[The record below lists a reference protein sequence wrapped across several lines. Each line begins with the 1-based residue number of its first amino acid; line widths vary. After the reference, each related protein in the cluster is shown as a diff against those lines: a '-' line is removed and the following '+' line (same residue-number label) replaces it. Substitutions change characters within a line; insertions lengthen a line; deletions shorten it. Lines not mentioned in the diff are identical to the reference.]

1 MTSSSN
7 LQEPRVLF
15 YKHHY
20 FLCPIINRNL
30 DQNMESF
37 EWKFLKE
44 SQILGEY
51 LTLQELLNLCKCC
64 HSFTTF
70 LQSARAMT
78 AIAIPPKG
86 FPRSLRELDL
96 WKINVSTTDWLI
108 PLHSLERLTLACVEF
123 NVRQIVDGGITIQYN
138 CWQTFHKL
146 IWEASKLQELSYFC
160 LTGVYFDDNST
171 IEFPPQIRHLNL
183 CGCCFTSKQLAGI
196 KSLPPL
202 LETLDL
208 RSNRLDTIVASIL
221 RRFWSI
227 LPPSLHTLD
236 ITNNFLQDK
245 VVLNQRVHVLQ

>member
-1 MTSSSN
+1 
-7 LQEPRVLF
+7 
-15 YKHHY
+15 
-20 FLCPIINRNL
+20 
-30 DQNMESF
+30 
-37 EWKFLKE
+37 
-44 SQILGEY
+44 
-51 LTLQELLNLCKCC
+51 
-64 HSFTTF
+64 
-70 LQSARAMT
+70 MT

-208 RSNRLDTIVASIL
+208 RSNRLDTIVPSIL

-245 VVLNQRVHVLQ
+245 VVLNQRVHVLQWECLLKFHQHGQMGGCTSRIKLQDEEGVVWLVLNWYTNVEMAQETVNLNVNPPACRIAIVQVVRGVNPQ